1 MRDVFDRC
9 GGNRVHCGGI
19 VKCALRS
26 RGAEGAA
33 MMHETM
39 GSGMSWAMGVG
50 AILVLAI
57 VLLLTAALIKYLFL
71 R

>member
-1 MRDVFDRC
+1 
-9 GGNRVHCGGI
+9 
-19 VKCALRS
+19 
-26 RGAEGAA
+26 

-57 VLLLTAALIKYLFL
+57 VLLLTRRSSNIRSCGETSNGSMRLLDTF
-71 R
+71 

>member
-1 MRDVFDRC
+1 
-9 GGNRVHCGGI
+9 
-19 VKCALRS
+19 
-26 RGAEGAA
+26 